1 VLQEGEFERLGGTKT
16 LKADVRIVA
25 ATNQDLDVLVRERRF
40 REDLFYRLNGITIEI
55 PPLRERAED
64 IPVLALHFLHVYT
77 AKNHREIEGFTEA
90 ALARLWAYPW
100 PGNVRELEHAVE
112 RAVIL
117 ARGQLIDVADLS
129 PAVGGAEPSARVVP
143 IPIGMPLAEVEQRLI
158 EETLRLTKGNKEL
171 AAKFLGIASRTIY
184 RKLKE

>member
-1 VLQEGEFERLGGTKT
+1 MKV
-16 LKADVRIVA
+16 DVRIVA
-25 ATNQDLDVLVRERRF
+25 ATNQDLTLLVKERRF
-40 REDLFYRLNGITIEI
+40 REDLYYRLNVITIEI

-64 IPVLALHFLHVYT
+64 IPLLAQHFLRVHV
-77 AKNHREIEGFTEA
+77 ARNHRELAGFTEA
-90 ALARLWAYPW
+90 ALARLRAYPW

-117 ARGQLIDVADLS
+117 ARGGLIDLADLP
-129 PAVGGAEPSARVVP
+129 PAVSQAEPTARVVP
-143 IPIGMPLAEVEQRLI
+143 IPIGMPLDEVEQRLI

-171 AAKFLGIASRTIY
+171 AAKLLGIASRTIY